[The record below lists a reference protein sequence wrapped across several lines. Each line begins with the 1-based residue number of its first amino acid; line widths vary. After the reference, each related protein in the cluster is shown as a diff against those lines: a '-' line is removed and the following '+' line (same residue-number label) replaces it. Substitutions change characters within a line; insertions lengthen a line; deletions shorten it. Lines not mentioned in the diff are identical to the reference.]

1 MGRTP
6 MRVMAA
12 DEAEG
17 EASKRG
23 ATVLAYLPGGTAESG
38 VKGMYDQVCNWQHI
52 VQKTL
57 YSTKCTGS
65 LAVIVYRSGRRSGCC
80 LSTINAGGALENS
93 AWRRGAPC

>member
-1 MGRTP
+1 

-38 VKGMYDQVCNWQHI
+38 VKGMYDQVWQHI
-52 VQKTL
+52 
-57 YSTKCTGS
+57 TKNS
-65 LAVIVYRSGRRSGCC
+65 ILNQVYWEPRGDCIPEWSSVRVLPLDHQRW
-80 LSTINAGGALENS
+80 
-93 AWRRGAPC
+93 WRVGE